1 MQKLLSNRNVTP
13 VKSSLETIV
22 DISKNE
28 IKEELNKLK
37 NNVQEAVVQEAVVQE
52 VVVQEA
58 VVQEAVVQEAVV
70 QENNVQEKID
80 LLEEIENFNIEDTKK
95 MIESL
100 RSKLSDETKANVL
113 LTKENSQKKID
124 DIEKFV
130 ENYSDEVSKQLIE
143 LQTVVP
149 KLKEIIESNKE
160 LKNQKNELEALEN
173 RKDVKTMSRELQCI
187 KKLQMKIK
195 NYLEKNES

>member
-13 VKSSLETIV
+13 VKSTLETIV

-52 VVVQEA
+52 
-58 VVQEAVVQEAVV
+58 AVV
-70 QENNVQEKID
+70 QENNVEEKID
-80 LLEEIENFNIEDTKK
+80 LLEEVERFNIEDTKN
-95 MIESL
+95 MIENL
-100 RSKLSDETKANVL
+100 KSKLIDETKTNVL

-130 ENYSDEVSKQLIE
+130 ENYSDEVSKQLVE
-143 LQTVVP
+143 LQTIVP
-149 KLKEIIESNKE
+149 KLTEIIRSNKN
-160 LKNQKNELEALEN
+160 LKNQKNELELLEN
-173 RKDVKTMSRELQCI
+173 RKDVKTISRELQCI
-187 KKLQMKIK
+187 KKLQLKIK
-195 NYLEKNES
+195 NFLEKNES